1 MNILIIGCNR
11 TGMGLA
17 RRLQAAGHEVAILDK
32 EAERLDALARQGWF
46 GGLTHCGVPIDADAL
61 VGAGIES
68 SEAVFALTRDD
79 TVNIMVAQIAQQ
91 QYHIQRVWARIMDP
105 VLKEAYGRY
114 FSIWTVCPSD
124 LTADALYQSFVGR
137 ANQQSMAFGN
147 DMVHFAQ
154 IAPPPQA
161 LGRTLAQLAMAE
173 LSTGDLDA
181 DGIPGMVLGL
191 VREGGEL
198 VLAAEQPQRQLA
210 VGDMLVTVLKA
221 PGTMLEAPQRRAR
234 KKGARG

>member
-17 RRLQAAGHEVAILDK
+17 HRLQVAGHEVALLDQDP
-32 EAERLDALARQGWF
+32 ARLEELARQGWF
-46 GGLTHCGVPIDADAL
+46 GGLSHCGVPIDADAL
-61 VGAGIES
+61 VAAGIES

-91 QYHIQRVWARIMDP
+91 QYHIDRVWARIMDP

-137 ANQQSMAFGN
+137 TARQSMAFGN
-147 DMVHFAQ
+147 NMVYFAQ
-154 IAPPPQA
+154 IPPPPQA
-161 LGRTLAQLAMAE
+161 LGCTLAQLAMAE
-173 LSTGDLDA
+173 LSNGDLDA

-198 VLAAEQPQRQLA
+198 VLAAEQPQRQLTA
-210 VGDMLVTVLKA
+210 GDMLVTVLKA
-221 PGTMLEAPQRRAR
+221 PGAMLEGPRRRAG